1 MTERKK
7 LKSDTISISTF
18 ENVMKQFDLAAIQ
31 LRLDQ
36 GLLEFLKYPRR
47 STIVKLPVKMDD
59 GRFQMFTGYRVQHS
73 VVRGP
78 AKGGIRFHP
87 DVTLDEVQ
95 ALAAWM
101 TWKSAVV
108 DIPFGG
114 GKGGI
119 ECDPSVMSEGELER
133 LTRRYTASLMDLF
146 GPEKDIPAPD
156 VNTNEQTMAWVMD
169 TYSMNVQ
176 HTETAVVTG
185 KPVVLGGSKG
195 RREATGRGVVITV
208 KEAMNHLG
216 LSPDKSTAAV
226 QGFGNVGSVTANHL
240 HKMGIKVTH
249 VCDVFGG
256 LYNPNGIHI
265 DILLEHVKENGK
277 IIGFPEAEPFEKDEI
292 LYADVDVLVP
302 AALENQILENNAPNV
317 KARIIAEGAN
327 GPVVPEAD
335 PILADNGCFVIP
347 DILCNAGGVTVSYL
361 EWVQD
366 RIGYFWQEEEVNQR
380 LERFL
385 TRAFND
391 VLSVSLEN
399 KVSPRIGAF
408 MVAIQ
413 RVADVLKLRGIYA

>member
-1 MTERKK
+1 MTEKK
-7 LKSDTISISTF
+7 HLKSDTIPISTF
-18 ENVMKQFDLAAIQ
+18 ENVMKQFDQAASQ
-31 LRLDQ
+31 LHLEP

-78 AKGGIRFHP
+78 AKGGVRFHP

-95 ALAAWM
+95 ALASWM

-119 ECDPSVMSEGELER
+119 ECNPSKMSEGELER

-156 VNTNEQTMAWVMD
+156 VNTNEKTMAWMMD

-185 KPVVLGGSKG
+185 KPVVLGGSRG
-195 RREATGRGVVITV
+195 RHEATGRGVVITV
-208 KEAMNHLG
+208 REAMKHLG
-216 LSPDKSTAAV
+216 ISTERSTAAV
-226 QGFGNVGSVTANHL
+226 QGFGNVGSVTAHHL
-240 HKMGIKVTH
+240 HQLGIKVTH

-256 LYNPNGIHI
+256 LYNPKGINI
-265 DILLEHVKENGK
+265 DSLLEHVEKNGMVVD
-277 IIGFPEAEPFEKDEI
+277 FPEAEPFNKDEI

-302 AALENQILENNAPNV
+302 AALENQILEDNAPKV

-335 PILADNGCFVIP
+335 PILAENGSVVIP
-347 DILCNAGGVTVSYL
+347 DILCNAGGVTVSYF

-366 RIGYFWQEEEVNQR
+366 RIGYFWAESDVNER
-380 LERFL
+380 LERFM
-385 TRAFND
+385 TKAFHEVLD
-391 VLSVSLEN
+391 VSVEN
-399 KVSPRIGAF
+399 NVSPRIAAF

-413 RVADVLKLRGIYA
+413 RVVAVLKLRGIYA

>member
-1 MTERKK
+1 
-7 LKSDTISISTF
+7 
-18 ENVMKQFDLAAIQ
+18 
-31 LRLDQ
+31 
-36 GLLEFLKYPRR
+36 
-47 STIVKLPVKMDD
+47 
-59 GRFQMFTGYRVQHS
+59 
-73 VVRGP
+73 
-78 AKGGIRFHP
+78 
-87 DVTLDEVQ
+87 
-95 ALAAWM
+95 
-101 TWKSAVV
+101 
-108 DIPFGG
+108 
-114 GKGGI
+114 
-119 ECDPSVMSEGELER
+119 
-133 LTRRYTASLMDLF
+133 
-146 GPEKDIPAPD
+146 
-156 VNTNEQTMAWVMD
+156 
-169 TYSMNVQ
+169 
-176 HTETAVVTG
+176 
-185 KPVVLGGSKG
+185 
-195 RREATGRGVVITV
+195 
-208 KEAMNHLG
+208 
-216 LSPDKSTAAV
+216 
-226 QGFGNVGSVTANHL
+226 
-240 HKMGIKVTH
+240 MGIKVTH

>member
-1 MTERKK
+1 MMTEKK
-7 LKSDTISISTF
+7 ILKSDTISISTF
-18 ENVMKQFDLAAIQ
+18 GNVMKQFDQAASH
-31 LRLDQ
+31 LRVDE

-73 VVRGP
+73 LVRGP

-119 ECDPSVMSEGELER
+119 ECDP
-133 LTRRYTASLMDLF
+133 RYTASLMNLF

-156 VNTNEQTMAWVMD
+156 VNTNEQTMAWMMD
-169 TYSMNVQ
+169 TYSMHVM

-208 KEAMNHLG
+208 REAMNHLG

-240 HKMGIKVTH
+240 CKIGIKVTH

-256 LYNPNGIHI
+256 LYNPNGIQI
-265 DILLEHVKENGK
+265 DALLEHVKENGK
-277 IIGFPEAEPFEKDEI
+277 VIGFREAEPFDKDEI

-302 AALENQILENNAPNV
+302 AALENQIMDDNAPKV

-335 PILADNGCFVIP
+335 PILAGNGCFVIP

-366 RIGYFWQEEEVNQR
+366 RMGYFWQEEEVNER
-380 LERFL
+380 LERFMKG
-385 TRAFND
+385 AFHD
-391 VLSVSLEN
+391 VLGVALENNVSLR
-399 KVSPRIGAF
+399 VGAF

-413 RVADVLKLRGIYA
+413 RVVDVLKLRGIYA

>member
-1 MTERKK
+1 MTEKSL

-18 ENVMKQFDLAAIQ
+18 ENVMKQFDQAAS
-31 LRLDQ
+31 RLHLDE

-73 VVRGP
+73 LVRGP

-108 DIPFGG
+108 NIPFGG

-119 ECDPSVMSEGELER
+119 ECDPSAMSEGELER

-169 TYSMNVQ
+169 TYSMNVM

-208 KEAMNHLG
+208 REAMNHLA
-216 LSPDKSTAAV
+216 LSPDRATAAV

-240 HKMGIKVTH
+240 CKIGIKVTH

-256 LYNPNGIHI
+256 LYNRNGIQI
-265 DILLEHVKENGK
+265 DALLAHVKENGK
-277 IIGFPEAEPFEKDEI
+277 VIGFRDAEPFDKDEI

-302 AALENQILENNAPNV
+302 AALENQIVEDNASKV

-347 DILCNAGGVTVSYL
+347 DILCNAGGVTVSYF

-366 RIGYFWQEEEVNQR
+366 RMGYFWQEEEVNER
-380 LERFL
+380 LERFM
-385 TRAFND
+385 TGAFHD
-391 VLSVSLEN
+391 VLGVALEN
-399 KVSPRIGAF
+399 NVSPRIGVF

-413 RVADVLKLRGIYA
+413 RVVDVLKLRGIYA

>member
-1 MTERKK
+1 
-7 LKSDTISISTF
+7 
-18 ENVMKQFDLAAIQ
+18 
-31 LRLDQ
+31 
-36 GLLEFLKYPRR
+36 
-47 STIVKLPVKMDD
+47 
-59 GRFQMFTGYRVQHS
+59 
-73 VVRGP
+73 
-78 AKGGIRFHP
+78 
-87 DVTLDEVQ
+87 
-95 ALAAWM
+95 M

-119 ECDPSVMSEGELER
+119 EGDPSVMSEGELER
-133 LTRRYTASLMDLF
+133 LTRRYTASLMNLF

-156 VNTNEQTMAWVMD
+156 VNTNEQTMAWMMD
-169 TYSMNVQ
+169 TYSMHVM

-208 KEAMNHLG
+208 REAMNHLG

-240 HKMGIKVTH
+240 CKIGIKVTH

-256 LYNPNGIHI
+256 LYNPNGIQI
-265 DILLEHVKENGK
+265 DALLEHVKENGK
-277 IIGFPEAEPFEKDEI
+277 VIGFREAEPFDKDEI

-302 AALENQILENNAPNV
+302 AALENQIMDDNAPKV

-335 PILADNGCFVIP
+335 PILAGNGCFVIP

-366 RIGYFWQEEEVNQR
+366 RMGYFWQEEEVNER
-380 LERFL
+380 LERFMKG
-385 TRAFND
+385 AFHD
-391 VLSVSLEN
+391 VLGVALENNVSLR
-399 KVSPRIGAF
+399 VGAF

-413 RVADVLKLRGIYA
+413 RVVDVLKLRGIYA